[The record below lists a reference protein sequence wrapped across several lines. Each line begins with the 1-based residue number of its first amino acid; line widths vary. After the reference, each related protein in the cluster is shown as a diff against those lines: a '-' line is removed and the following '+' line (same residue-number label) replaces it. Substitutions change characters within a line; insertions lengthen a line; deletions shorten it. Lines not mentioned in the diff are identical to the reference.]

1 MKKFTKLESSII
13 VSCLNNGWTSDMSD
27 LQLAEEAGK
36 NPLFTAEYIQQL
48 YVDLILKVEE
58 MTAKK

>member
-13 VSCLNNGWTSDMSD
+13 ISCLNNGLSSDMSD

-36 NPLFTAEYIQQL
+36 NPLFTADYIQQL

-58 MTAKK
+58 MTKSK